1 MSYLTLTFDETPEAA
16 SELHRSLAAWL
27 RTDERLRRST
37 RLVEEP
43 PPPGAL
49 GGLATAV
56 ELVTAA
62 GPVLSA
68 AVGAFGYWLG
78 QRMAG
83 HPISF
88 AVTLADGTSRSFT
101 ADRRDRDLVLAELER
116 FVRREQAGQAE
127 ARIGPGPDSSGGPG
141 SEPSPCSAS
150 APGPDPASPVIP

>member
-1 MSYLTLTFDETPEAA
+1 MTHLSLTFDETPEAA

-27 RTDERLRRST
+27 SRDERLRRFT

-68 AVGAFGYWLG
+68 GIGAFGYWLG
-78 QRMAG
+78 QRMTG

-88 AVTLADGTSRSFT
+88 QVTLADGTSQSFT
-101 ADRRDRDLVLAELER
+101 ADRRDRELVLAELEL
-116 FVRREQAGQAE
+116 FVRREQVEQAGAGTGP
-127 ARIGPGPDSSGGPG
+127 APDPDSGAGPGAAPGPG
-141 SEPSPCSAS
+141 SA
-150 APGPDPASPVIP
+150 PDPGSPTSP

>member
-1 MSYLTLTFDETPEAA
+1 MIHLALTFDETPEAA

-27 RTDERLRRST
+27 RRDERLRRST

-78 QRMAG
+78 QRMTG

-101 ADRRDRDLVLAELER
+101 ADRRDRELVLAELER

-127 ARIGPGPDSSGGPG
+127 AGTGPTPDPDSGVGPGAEPGPG
-141 SEPSPCSAS
+141 SAL
-150 APGPDPASPVIP
+150 GPASPTIP